1 MARRWVLLAAW
12 VAFLADLLV
21 GAGLLLSRR
30 DALQAAGLAMI
41 GGAVAVLV
49 GFTLWYYVQNR
60 RKAAPPS
67 P

>member
-1 MARRWVLLAAW
+1 MARRWLLLATW

-30 DALQAAGLAMI
+30 DALRTAGLAMI
-41 GGAVAVLV
+41 GSAAAVLV

-60 RKAAPPS
+60 RRART
-67 P
+67 